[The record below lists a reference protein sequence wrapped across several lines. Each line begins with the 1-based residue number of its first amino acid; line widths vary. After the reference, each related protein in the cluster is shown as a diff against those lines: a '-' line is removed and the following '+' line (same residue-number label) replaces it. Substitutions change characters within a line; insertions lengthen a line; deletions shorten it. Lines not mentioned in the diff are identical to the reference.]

1 MKMLSENISQIRQ
14 CYKLLDEIKERKD
27 VEDGMGEQ
35 ECESVRGG
43 RQKKDKGACMKI
55 CTKYYAVIDYLSK
68 SIYLC
73 CCIFMSKISYRI
85 CIPK

>member
-1 MKMLSENISQIRQ
+1 MLSESISQNCQIRQ

-68 SIYLC
+68 SVYDLC
-73 CCIFMSKISYRI
+73 ISMLLYI
-85 CIPK
+85 

>member
-27 VEDGMGEQ
+27 VEDAVGEQ

-43 RQKKDKGACMKI
+43 RQTCKR
-55 CTKYYAVIDYLSK
+55 SK
-68 SIYLC
+68 TEEGQERLHKEHIMLC
-73 CCIFMSKISYRI
+73 YI
-85 CIPK
+85 